1 MAAPNVIFCSF
12 QNAGA
17 SGIDPILQDLLS
29 HKGYFL
35 TPFGPEETSARFR
48 QELAG
53 GQIRQPFYHWTHDAI
68 GTFDG
73 LVGSERYRFIYLH
86 RDPRDVAVSIAF
98 DYQKRGFAAD
108 RTFDAIL
115 EMLVLVL
122 LPVQVREARQWVDS
136 GCLVITFEQMK
147 QDTAGLIDRIL
158 PHIDYTA
165 VDPAL
170 AGKPLSP
177 VEIAAVI
184 EKHSFERVTGRKR
197 GDDGEI
203 IRSQY
208 MFRKG
213 VSGEWK
219 KHFSKDLARK
229 CEVLYGRELRALGY
243 PPDGDA
249 S

>member
-1 MAAPNVIFCSF
+1 MAAPNVIFCSL

-17 SGIDPILQDLLS
+17 SGIDPILQEVFTA
-29 HKGYFL
+29 KGYFL
-35 TPFGPEETSARFR
+35 TPYGPEETSSRFR

-73 LVGSERYRFIYLH
+73 LVGSEGYRFIYLH

-108 RTFDAIL
+108 RTFEDIL
-115 EMLVLVL
+115 EMIVLAL
-122 LPVQVREARQWVDS
+122 LPVHVKEARQWVEAGS
-136 GCLVITFEQMK
+136 LVVTFEQMK
-147 QDTAGLIDRIL
+147 TDM
-158 PHIDYTA
+158 
-165 VDPAL
+165 
-170 AGKPLSP
+170 
-177 VEIAAVI
+177 AAVI
-184 EKHSFERVTGRKR
+184 DRHSFERVTGRRR
-197 GDDGEI
+197 GDEGEI

-219 KHFSKDLARK
+219 KHFSRDLARK
-229 CEVLYGRELRALGY
+229 CEVLIGADLRALGY
-243 PPDGDA
+243 PPG
-249 S
+249 